1 MGVRLYG
8 VAGSPNV
15 RGAMLGLAEKGV
27 DYELIPV
34 QPADFK
40 APEQLALNPFGR
52 VPVLEH
58 DDFVLYETQAILRY
72 IDEAFEGPALV
83 PATAS
88 ESARMN
94 QILGII
100 DCHLFPT
107 WSGTIGIERLIAPKF
122 FGRPSDIEQIEAAV
136 PLART
141 CAEAL
146 EAVVAAPYL
155 TGETFGLADIRL
167 IPHFDWFRLTPEGA
181 VILADKRK
189 LTRWFQRV
197 SERPTVKRI
206 MQL

>member
-34 QPADFK
+34 LPADFK

-52 VPVLEH
+52 VPVLKH
-58 DDFVLYETQAILRY
+58 DGFVLYETQAILRY